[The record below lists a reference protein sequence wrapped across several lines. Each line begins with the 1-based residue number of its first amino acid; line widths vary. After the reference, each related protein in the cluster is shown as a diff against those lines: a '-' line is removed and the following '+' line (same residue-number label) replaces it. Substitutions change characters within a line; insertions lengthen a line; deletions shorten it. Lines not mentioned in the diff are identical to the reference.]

1 MRARELRRED
11 GAAGEERR
19 GIEEERGRGIDQED
33 RTRRRRKLTM
43 TRSTPLSRYGCN
55 TVYQVMCVRRE

>member
-19 GIEEERGRGIDQED
+19 GIEEERGESEGTEQGRERGE
-33 RTRRRRKLTM
+33 
-43 TRSTPLSRYGCN
+43 
-55 TVYQVMCVRRE
+55 

>member
-19 GIEEERGRGIDQED
+19 GIEEERGRERGERGERGQ
-33 RTRRRRKLTM
+33 RK
-43 TRSTPLSRYGCN
+43 GG
-55 TVYQVMCVRRE
+55 RRESEEERGERD